1 MCYFDRVN
9 SVDMLF
15 DQANSADMLSSAII
29 TARSSGDR
37 PDPEG
42 DALLR
47 DADRIAAGS
56 SLLVHTDLK
65 I

>member
-1 MCYFDRVN
+1 
-9 SVDMLF
+9 MLF
-15 DQANSADMLSSAII
+15 EQANSADMLESAII
-29 TARSSGDR
+29 NARSSGDR

-42 DALLR
+42 HALLR

>member
-1 MCYFDRVN
+1 
-9 SVDMLF
+9 MLF
-15 DQANSADMLSSAII
+15 KQANSADMLSSAII
-29 TARSSGDR
+29 NARSSGDR